1 MGMAAEA
8 SPEITR
14 LVIGVNRRVAPAH
27 GERLAAMA
35 RDRGLDSLDL
45 LPPFA
50 DFLLDGLLTPQIAQL
65 RMRYAPAARINAR
78 LTELEEKG
86 LIELDRGAYRA
97 TERLSPL
104 LKDMRSAVADV
115 AAKLWEHNEVE
126 ISVLTEAARQIREQV
141 TPEQVVAAAHKKVRE
156 PLDRYSLL
164 EHRLVTLR
172 YMRQHDHAMAWI
184 DRNLT
189 AGEAGA
195 MTALWRGEE
204 AEIDEGVAESLREK
218 GFLKK
223 SEPYELTSKGTK
235 TREAIEDETNQRSDA
250 GFAALDEDE
259 AQRFLTALKAM
270 PS

>member
-8 SPEITR
+8 SSEITR

-27 GERLAAMA
+27 GERLAAIA
-35 RDRGLDSLDL
+35 RDQGLDSLDL

-65 RMRYAPAARINAR
+65 RMRYAPPDRISAR
-78 LTELEEKG
+78 LQELEEKE
-86 LIELDRGAYRA
+86 LIALKDGAYCS
-97 TERLSPL
+97 TDQLSPL
-104 LKDMRSAVADV
+104 LKAMRSAVADV
-115 AAKLWEHNEVE
+115 ASTLWENNEVE
-126 ISVLTEAARQIREQV
+126 ISILTESARLVRESV
-141 TPEQVVAAAHKKVRE
+141 TADHVVAAAHKKVRE

-189 AGEAGA
+189 AAEAA
-195 MTALWRGEE
+195 VMTALWRGEE
-204 AEIDEGVAESLREK
+204 AEVAEKVAESMREN

-223 SEPYELTSKGTK
+223 SEPFELTSKGKK
-235 TREAIEDETNQRSDA
+235 TRESIEDDTNTRSDE
-250 GFAALDEDE
+250 GFAALDEE
-259 AQRFLTALKAM
+259 SAPRFLAALKAM
-270 PS
+270 PG